1 MAISNFQ
8 QTIWSK
14 SIQEALK
21 TITSLRNHCD
31 FQYEK
36 DSKNAKEVK
45 ILNVVRPTIRTYVPG
60 TSLTLEG
67 ATDGGIL
74 LKLNQYRYFDFEV
87 EDIDKAQSVP
97 GLMEALTKE
106 AARGLAEEGDK
117 YVASIIEDY
126 VEGTGGVTPIGQS
139 ASVISLTKANAVS
152 SMEDGFAYLYGQN
165 CKVSDEFYLELA
177 PKVFTLYREALTEL
191 STNNPEMLK
200 KGAVGKINNA
210 YVCIENLLPTG
221 KTGTGSVDN
230 VYYNVLRTSKA
241 IAFAEQIDKVE
252 AFRPHDAFQDAVKA
266 LYVFGAVMA
275 RPKEIYVI
283 KTAM

>member
-1 MAISNFQ
+1 MAVSNFQ

-14 SIQEALK
+14 AIQKELK

-45 ILNVVRPTIRTYVPG
+45 ILSVTRPTIRTYSPG

-67 ATDGGIL
+67 LTDAAL
-74 LKLNQYRYFDFEV
+74 TLELNQYRYFNFEV

-97 GLMEALTKE
+97 GLMEDASRQAAL
-106 AARGLAEEGDK
+106 GLAEEGDK
-117 YVASIIEDY
+117 YVAGLIETG
-126 VEGTGGVTPIGQS
+126 VEAVSNPLGQS
-139 ASVISLTKANAVS
+139 SSVISLTKSNAVGAV
-152 SMEDGFAYLYGQN
+152 EDGFAYLYGKN
-165 CKVSDEFYLELA
+165 CRVNDTFYLEVA
-177 PKVFTLYREALTEL
+177 PKVFTIYRQALTEL
-191 STNNPEMLK
+191 STDNPEVLK

-221 KTGTGSVDN
+221 KVGTGSSDDT
-230 VYYNVLRTSKA
+230 YYNVLRTDKA
-241 IAFAEQIDKVE
+241 IAFAEQINKVE
-252 AFRPHDAFQDAVKA
+252 AYRPEDAFQDALKG
-266 LYVFGAVMA
+266 LYVFGAKIV
-275 RPKEIYVI
+275 RPDEIYVI

>member
-1 MAISNFQ
+1 MAVTNFQ

-14 SIQEALK
+14 SIQKELK

-45 ILNVVRPTIRTYVPG
+45 ILSVTRPTIRTYSPG
-60 TSLTLEG
+60 TSLTREG
-67 ATDGGIL
+67 LTDASL
-74 LKLNQYRYFDFEV
+74 TLQLNQYRYFDFEV

-97 GLMEALTKE
+97 GLMEDASRQASL
-106 AARGLAEEGDK
+106 GLAEEGDK
-117 YVASIIEDY
+117 YVASLIEAA
-126 VEGTGGVTPIGQS
+126 VEDGTNPIGQS
-139 ASVISLTKANAVS
+139 SSVITLTKANAVAAV
-152 SMEDGFAYLYGQN
+152 EDGFAYLYGKN
-165 CKVSDEFYLELA
+165 CRVNDTFYLEVA
-177 PKVFTLYREALTEL
+177 PKVFTIYRQALTEL
-191 STNNPEMLK
+191 STDNPEVLK

-221 KTGTGSVDN
+221 KVGTGSADDT
-230 VYYNVLRTSKA
+230 YYNVLRTNKA

-252 AFRPHDAFQDAVKA
+252 AYRPQDAFQDALKG
-266 LYVFGAVMA
+266 LYVFGAKIV
-275 RPKEIYVI
+275 RPDEIYVI

>member
-1 MAISNFQ
+1 MAVSNFQ

-45 ILNVVRPTIRTYVPG
+45 ILGIVRPTIRTYVPG
-60 TSLTLEG
+60 TPLTLEAG
-67 ATDGGIL
+67 TDASQL
-74 LKLNQYRYFDFEV
+74 LQINQYKYFDFEV

-97 GLMEALTKE
+97 GLMEALAKE
-106 AARGLAEEGDK
+106 ASRGLAEEGDK
-117 YVASIIEDY
+117 YVASLIETA
-126 VEGTGGVTPIGQS
+126 VESATPIGQS
-139 ASVISLTKANAVS
+139 GSVISLTKANAMESV
-152 SMEDGFAYLYGQN
+152 EDGFAYLYGKN
-165 CKVSDEFYLELA
+165 VPVNSEFYLELA
-177 PKVFTLYREALTEL
+177 PKVFTIYRQSLTEL
-191 STNNPEMLK
+191 STNNPEILK
-200 KGAVGKINNA
+200 RGAVGKINNA

-221 KTGTGSVDN
+221 KTGTGSTDN

-241 IAFAEQIDKVE
+241 IAFVEQIDKVE
-252 AFRPHDAFQDAVKA
+252 AFRPHDAFQDALKG
-266 LYVFGAVMA
+266 LYVFGAKIV
-275 RPKEIYVI
+275 RPDEIYVM